1 MSDKT
6 FRAVVAAVLVGALA
20 LATIAVFAALQ
31 PPAPSP
37 TPSPPPTASPTPT
50 APATPVPAPTP
61 TPPQAF
67 GPVEVSGVGDVPQ
80 GGSSSSTLVL
90 RFTEPAVNAIP
101 DAPGSFAVTL
111 TDAAGAGTTLG
122 FIGTPTIDA
131 PGSLGV
137 TVELAAP
144 NVLTI
149 SIVASDQMNIEPIT
163 VTGLGISAS
172 GTAALGPL
180 RAIIGDFEGSLAGGV
195 ANPDL
200 PSPGTVI
207 AAP

>member
-1 MSDKT
+1 MSEKT
-6 FRAVVAAVLVGALA
+6 FRAIVAAVLVGALA

-50 APATPVPAPTP
+50 APATPVPAPTQ
-61 TPPQAF
+61 PPAF

-149 SIVASDQMNIEPIT
+149 SIVASD
-163 VTGLGISAS
+163 
-172 GTAALGPL
+172 
-180 RAIIGDFEGSLAGGV
+180 R
-195 ANPDL
+195 
-200 PSPGTVI
+200 
-207 AAP
+207 